1 MESRQNISI
10 VMKKIHRIVFSLP
23 TINIDRS
30 QTLKKK
36 KKTEYD
42 FMSLILLYSILFLLK
57 SFNKM
62 KLF

>member
-36 KKTEYD
+36 TEYD

>member
-36 KKTEYD
+36 KTEYD

>member
-42 FMSLILLYSILFLLK
+42 FMSLILLYSIF
-57 SFNKM
+57 FC
-62 KLF
+62 

>member
-36 KKTEYD
+36 QN
-42 FMSLILLYSILFLLK
+42 MISCP
-57 SFNKM
+57 
-62 KLF
+62 